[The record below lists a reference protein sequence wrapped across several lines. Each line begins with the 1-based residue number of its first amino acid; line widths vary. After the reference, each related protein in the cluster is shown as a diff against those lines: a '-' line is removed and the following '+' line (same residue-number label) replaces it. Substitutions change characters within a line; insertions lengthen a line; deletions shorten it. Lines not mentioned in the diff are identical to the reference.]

1 MVGQPAS
8 RSRRRIALSQK
19 KRRRDEGPNGEIR
32 EKQMGDFVM
41 RIRDQIKAA
50 TAIINIVSD
59 GAHAKSDTL
68 IS

>member
-8 RSRRRIALSQK
+8 RSRRRIALRQK
-19 KRRRDEGPNGEIR
+19 NRRQDEGPNGELR

-50 TAIINIVSD
+50 TAIINIMDD
-59 GAHAKSDTL
+59 GAYAQFKMSA
-68 IS
+68 